1 MKNNIIVDLDGTLAN
16 IEHRLYLIG
25 QKNPD
30 WRGFFEAC
38 TDDLPIIEV
47 ITIVEIL
54 ARSDLCSRKNIF
66 ILSGR
71 EETVRALTERWLE
84 KHLKCEYVLAMR
96 GKGDR
101 RPDHLVKKELALE
114 LDLKPENVLCVF
126 DDRTSVV
133 EMWRKEGFR
142 CLQVADHNF

>member
-1 MKNNIIVDLDGTLAN
+1 
-16 IEHRLYLIG
+16 
-25 QKNPD
+25 
-30 WRGFFEAC
+30 
-38 TDDLPIIEV
+38 
-47 ITIVEIL
+47 
-54 ARSDLCSRKNIF
+54 
-66 ILSGR
+66 
-71 EETVRALTERWLE
+71 
-84 KHLKCEYVLAMR
+84 MR